1 MTRWFLLFAFLIT
14 SHAHAQKT
22 LRLVVPFGA
31 GGGPDVLARLIA
43 PSLSETLG
51 VSAVVDN
58 RPGAGGIIAA
68 EFVKQSAPDG
78 MTLFVAD
85 SAHYGINPSLRA
97 NLPYDPQRDFVAV
110 VELSNSMIYVTVG
123 AQVPAKNVEELVAL
137 AKSRPE
143 GLPYGSSGAGSVHHL
158 SMELLKLE
166 SGANFVHVPFKGVA
180 QSVPAAL
187 SGDVPVVLAGPA
199 SLLPHVRAGKLRMI
213 AAVNPKRW
221 SRMPDI
227 PTMVESGY
235 SQFAGL
241 DVTIGLLAPAGTPPS
256 TVRQLNEA
264 GARAVRI
271 PEVTAKL
278 ADLGLEVIGSTP
290 EEFARSI
297 ARQREAYGRLV
308 KVSGAK
314 AD

>member
-1 MTRWFLLFAFLIT
+1 MTRWFLLVAFLIAT
-14 SHAHAQKT
+14 HAHAQKT

-78 MTLFVAD
+78 LTLFVAD

-123 AQVPAKNVEELVAL
+123 AQVPARNVEELVAL

-241 DVTIGLLAPAGTPPS
+241 DVTIGLLAPVGTPPT

-264 GARAVRI
+264 GARAVRV

-314 AD
+314 SD

>member
-1 MTRWFLLFAFLIT
+1 MMKWLCLALTLI
-14 SHAHAQKT
+14 ALPAQAQKT

-43 PSLSETLG
+43 PAMSESLG
-51 VSAVVDN
+51 VPVVVDN

-68 EFVKQSAPDG
+68 EFVKQAAPDG

-123 AQVPAKNVEELVAL
+123 AQVPAKNVQELVAL

-199 SLLPHVRAGKLRMI
+199 SLLAHVRAGKLRMI

-221 SRMPDI
+221 SRMPDV

-256 TVRQLNEA
+256 TVRQLNQA

-278 ADLGLEVIGSTP
+278 ADLGLEVIGGTP
-290 EEFARSI
+290 DEFARSI
-297 ARQREAYGRLV
+297 QRQRESYGRLV